1 MSGAVTCSVTGCS
14 RPATVIYR
22 MRPRRDRDP
31 LCREIQQATAWPGQS
46 QPCSVPAC
54 GPCSGKVRDSAI
66 VVLDVTHVEEAVAVV
81 AEGEGETG

>member
-1 MSGAVTCSVTGCS
+1 VTTPLRCAVTPCT

-22 MRPRRDRDP
+22 LRPRRDREP

-46 QPCSVPAC
+46 QPVSVAAC

-66 VVLDVTHVEEAVAVV
+66 VVLGVTHVEEPVAVV
-81 AEGEGETG
+81 VTEGEGE